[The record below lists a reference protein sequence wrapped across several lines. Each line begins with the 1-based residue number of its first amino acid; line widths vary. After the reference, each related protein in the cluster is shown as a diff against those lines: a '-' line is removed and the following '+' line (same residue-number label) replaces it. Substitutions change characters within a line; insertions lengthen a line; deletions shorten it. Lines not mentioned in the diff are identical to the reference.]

1 MVAAEQPIYLRCRGD
16 NSAAGDQTLRQNE
29 KRMKS
34 PGPVMT
40 SENWAY
46 ASMAPWRNM
55 PFEALDIRKLAAP
68 SDQLPPQYPVDH

>member
-1 MVAAEQPIYLRCRGD
+1 MK
-16 NSAAGDQTLRQNE
+16 

-46 ASMAPWRNM
+46 ASMPPWRNM

-68 SDQLPPQYPVDH
+68 SDHLPPVDH